1 MIKKMNPDSA
11 LLRGFLATGASVFA
25 LGATAPVLAQGD
37 EDDVATIAEI
47 EEDIEDARTG
57 DQIIVTGSRVRRNE
71 FTSASPLQVIDGQ
84 VSRELGVFDTARLL
98 QESAVATGQ
107 QINDTFGGFVLDN
120 GPGASTVALRGID
133 PERTLLLLNGRRLA
147 PGGVEGAPTSP
158 DLNLIPSS
166 LIGRVDVLLDGASP
180 VYGSD
185 AVAGV
190 ANVILRDDFDGF
202 EIETAFNVPFTGGGK
217 TSQVSASW
225 GVSNDRGFIGVG
237 AEFFRRDQFSV
248 ADADLTCNE
257 HHQEDENGN
266 IRNIEVDVQPGTSRQ
281 PCKTQIIGRFRTFG
295 IDDNFGGSG
304 TSFGDLFYTPGT
316 SNVGVPNFSD
326 EIDADGDGF
335 LDIDSRAPIFTG
347 ADQSRSLVQNQDLIS
362 PLERIS
368 FMAFGNYELE
378 ELNNMETFFE
388 FMYAERDSKI
398 TGDGAQIFP
407 TVLTTNPTN
416 PCGLEALAADPTL
429 CGGGPQQVVPIV
441 LIDGDRNTT
450 QVEQTQIRI
459 VGGIRGD
466 LPFWN
471 EDPGDGLFGLSNWN
485 YELSGSFSR
494 SLGTSVRRG
503 IIEDRLALSLR
514 TTTRLPD
521 GTLGCGPD
529 FNGDGLPDL
538 ANDAELFGFLTDNPC
553 VPVNL
558 FSANVMQGNVL
569 TPEEEEY
576 LFGVRTF
583 GTEIKQSI
591 ISGFLS
597 GGVMNVP
604 AGEVL
609 LGLGFEYRQ
618 DEIDSRPD
626 DNAEDGN
633 FIGFF
638 ADRGAVGRRELK
650 EGYGEL
656 IVPIFRDQPFAQE
669 LTVEA
674 AGRVTNESF
683 YGTNWTYAVKGIYMP
698 FDWLTIRGSRG
709 TSFRA
714 PNLREQFFRGATGF
728 QSAFADVCTVPPAAN
743 NGGVYDAANDPR
755 SARVL
760 ANCVLDG
767 VDPTALGLMGA
778 SSIEVLTGGTTLLE
792 AETSRTFTVGGVL
805 DVPFADMGLGDNIG
819 LNLSVTHFDIRV
831 ENTVEEPSVTFLFN
845 DCYDS
850 RDDLSSAFCNR
861 ITRDPNTGFVD
872 IVDAGFINIGV
883 ITSRGMDYNV
893 LFEYDGFTV
902 ANEPL
907 ELSLDVRATQLFE
920 QTQTVIDTF
929 DDNVGEFGTPTWRGQ
944 ATLLADLAD
953 WRFLWRARYIG
964 SQSVF
969 SSVDD
974 GDPPAF
980 GADDTCQAVLDITGA
995 RDTSDVGC
1003 RPTFSVDDY
1012 IVNDASITWRNDVWS
1027 ATVGINNVFDRKPP
1041 RVDSTNNFTSGLLV
1055 SPAGNYPLGVGYDF
1069 LGRSFQ
1075 VSVQRKF

>member
-1 MIKKMNPDSA
+1 M
-11 LLRGFLATGASVFA
+11 RGFLATGASVFA
-25 LGATAPVLAQGD
+25 LGATATVLAQS
-37 EDDVATIAEI
+37 EDINEAPVSVDVITEEDIAEI
-47 EEDIEDARTG
+47 EADIQEARTG
-57 DQIIVTGSRVRRNE
+57 DQIVVTGSRVRRNE

-98 QESAVATGQ
+98 QEAAVATGQ
-107 QINDTFGGFVLDN
+107 QIDNTFGGFVLDN
-120 GPGASTVALRGID
+120 GPGSSTVALRGLD
-133 PERTLLLLNGRRLA
+133 SERTLVLLNGRRLA
-147 PGGVEGAPTSP
+147 PGGVEGAPTDP

-166 LIGRVDVLLDGASP
+166 LIGRIDVLLDGASP

-190 ANVILRDDFDGF
+190 ANIILRDDFDGF
-202 EIETAFNVPFTGGGK
+202 ELETAFNLPLTGGGK

-237 AEFFRRDQFSV
+237 AEFFRRDQFSI

-257 HHQEDENGN
+257 FVQEDENGN
-266 IRNIEVDVQPGTSRQ
+266 IRNIEVDVRPGSTRQ
-281 PCKTQIIGRFRTFG
+281 ACKTQIIGRFRTFG
-295 IDDNFGGSG
+295 LDDNRMPSG
-304 TSFGDLFYTPGT
+304 TSFGDLFYTPGFT
-316 SNVGVPNFSD
+316 NVGVPNFTD
-326 EIDADGDGF
+326 EIDADSDGF
-335 LDIDSRAPIFTG
+335 LDVDSRTAPYTG
-347 ADQSRSLVQNQDLIS
+347 ADQSRSLVQNQDLVS

-368 FMAFGNYELE
+368 FMAFGNYEIE

-388 FMYAERDSKI
+388 FLYAERDSNI

-407 TVLTTNPTN
+407 TVLSNNPTN

-429 CGGGPQQVVPIV
+429 CGGGAQQVVPIV
-441 LIDGDRNTT
+441 LIDGDRGDVE
-450 QVEQTQIRI
+450 VEQSQIRI

-466 LPFWN
+466 LPFFN
-471 EDPGDGLFGLSNWN
+471 EDPGGDLFGLSNWT
-485 YELSGSFSR
+485 YELTGSFSR

-503 IIEDRLALSLR
+503 IQEDRLALSLR

-521 GTLGCGPD
+521 GTLACGPD
-529 FNGDGLPDL
+529 FDGDGLPDL
-538 ANDAELFGFLTDNPC
+538 ANDDELFGFLTDEPC

-558 FSANVMQGNVL
+558 FSENVMLNNTL
-569 TPEEEEY
+569 TPEERDY

-591 ISGFLS
+591 IQGFLA
-597 GGVMNVP
+597 GGIMNVP

-638 ADRGAVGRRELK
+638 ADQGAVGRRELK

-656 IVPIFRDQPFAQE
+656 IIPVFRDQPFAEE
-669 LTVEA
+669 LTIEA

-683 YGTNWTYAVKGIYMP
+683 YGTNWTYAVKGVYMP
-698 FDWLTIRGSRG
+698 FDWFTIRGSRG

-714 PNLREQFFRGATGF
+714 PNLREQFFRGSTGF
-728 QSAFADVCTVPPAAN
+728 RSAFDDICTVPPAAN

-755 SARVL
+755 SARAL

-767 VDPTALGLMGA
+767 VDPTSLGLTGA
-778 SSIEVLTGGTTLLE
+778 SSIEVMTGGTTLLD

-805 DVPFADMGLGDNIG
+805 DVPFADMGMGDNLG
-819 LNLSVTHFDIRV
+819 LNISVTHFDIRV
-831 ENTVEEPSVTFLFN
+831 ENTVEEPTVNFLFD

-850 RDDLSSAFCNR
+850 RDDLSSDFCQR

-872 IVDAGFINIGV
+872 IVDAGFINIGI
-883 ITSRGMDYNV
+883 ITSRGMDYNG
-893 LFEYDGFTV
+893 LLEYDGWDV
-902 ANEPL
+902 GGEPL

-920 QTQTVIDTF
+920 QTETIIESF
-929 DDNVGEFGTPTWRGQ
+929 DENLGEFGTPKWRAQ
-944 ATLLADLAD
+944 ATFFADWSD

-964 SQSVF
+964 SQSIF
-969 SSVDD
+969 SSEDD
-974 GDPPAF
+974 GDPDPFIAE
-980 GADDTCQAVLDITGA
+980 DTCQAVLDITGA
-995 RDTSDVGC
+995 RDTSDVLC
-1003 RPTFSVDDY
+1003 RATFSVDDY
-1012 IVNDASITWRNDVWS
+1012 IVNDASVTWRNDVWS
-1027 ATVGINNVFDRKPP
+1027 ATVGINNVFNRKPP
-1041 RVDSTNNFTSGLLV
+1041 RIDDEFEFTNGLNV

-1069 LGRSFQ
+1069 FGRTFQ